1 MSLDAVVV
9 GKRDAYSLKSK
20 PRNINPLS
28 VVGAAK
34 FWREMGRSRRKYKQ
48 SRTKVRVALPKRKPN
63 VFKAAFCLPP
73 KLRAL
78 IDQADPSSRPKW
90 DPEGTVIQNYKSFG
104 VLSNP
109 NLLNVRSRTS
119 HIIESDS
126 LQVPPSPDE
135 ADATELH
142 ANDDGSDLEEDG

>member
-1 MSLDAVVV
+1 
-9 GKRDAYSLKSK
+9 
-20 PRNINPLS
+20 
-28 VVGAAK
+28 
-34 FWREMGRSRRKYKQ
+34 MGRSRRKYKR

-126 LQVPPSPDE
+126 LQVPPPPASDE
-135 ADATELH
+135 ADATEL
-142 ANDDGSDLEEDG
+142 DDGSDLEEDG

>member
-1 MSLDAVVV
+1 M
-9 GKRDAYSLKSK
+9 
-20 PRNINPLS
+20 
-28 VVGAAK
+28 
-34 FWREMGRSRRKYKQ
+34 
-48 SRTKVRVALPKRKPN
+48 
-63 VFKAAFCLPP
+63 FKAAFCLPP

-109 NLLNVRSRTS
+109 NLLSVRSRTS

-126 LQVPPSPDE
+126 LQVPPTAADD
-135 ADATELH
+135 ADAAELDP
-142 ANDDGSDLEEDG
+142 NDNGSDLEEDG